1 MQGVKIINIGGTE
14 IGLYR
19 LEEIYKEVR
28 GLGIDGDV
36 LKEELLKRV
45 KIENYI
51 PEGREG
57 EYKSAIF
64 EIYKTFFE
72 KNNSG

>member
-1 MQGVKIINIGGTE
+1 VKGVKIINIGGTE

-19 LEEIYKEVR
+19 LEEIFKEIR
-28 GLGIDGDV
+28 GLGIDGAV
-36 LKEELLKRV
+36 LKEELLKKV
-45 KIENYI
+45 KVDNYI

-64 EIYKTFFE
+64 EVYKTFCE
-72 KNNSG
+72 KNDSG